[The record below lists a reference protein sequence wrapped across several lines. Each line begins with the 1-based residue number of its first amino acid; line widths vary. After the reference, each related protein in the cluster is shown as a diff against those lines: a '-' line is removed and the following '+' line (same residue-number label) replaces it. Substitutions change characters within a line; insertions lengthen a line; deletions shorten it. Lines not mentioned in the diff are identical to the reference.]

1 MAMGALPRGDT
12 MFAKA
17 FREAWRKED
26 QGSATRLREMV
37 EVLRARDIVHGI
49 TPEKLRL
56 ILEDLGPTFVKLG
69 QIMSM
74 RPDFLPQEYCDELMK
89 LQTEANPLP
98 FSVIEKVIEQEYQRR
113 WTRIFR
119 SIDEEALGSASIAQV
134 HCAVLLDGEKVVIK
148 VQRPGVHDIMSKDIV
163 LLKRAAGIL
172 KILGP
177 AQDVV
182 DFSMV
187 LDELWAI
194 AKQEMDFVMEA
205 NHIEEFR
212 HANQDADFVSCPKVY
227 RHLTTQHVLV
237 MEYVDGIQIDD
248 VAGLKAAGIDARRIG
263 ERLGENYV
271 KQIVEDGYF
280 HADPHPGN
288 IWVRG
293 GKIVWLD
300 LGMMGR
306 LSNKDRAAIRKA
318 IFALAQH
325 DVFEMKA
332 AVLSLGVPQER
343 IDHARLY
350 QDIDALIAQ
359 YGDLDFRSLKMG
371 ILSRQIMNV
380 LRSHHIVIAP
390 GISMF
395 CRGVMTIEGVMRLVC
410 PEVSF
415 VEILARSMELSF
427 AKGFNWREEAG
438 KAKREGYILLRKSLQ
453 LPEQIS
459 DILKM
464 TLSGQTKV
472 NLELTGADEPLAR
485 LNKMINKLIIALLS
499 AALLLGSSTI
509 CTTQMTPKIMEIP
522 FLGVLGYLA
531 AIVLSARL
539 LWSILRGH

>member
-1 MAMGALPRGDT
+1 MAMDDLPRGDT
-12 MFAKA
+12 MLARA
-17 FREAWRKED
+17 FCEAWRKED
-26 QGSATRLREMV
+26 KGSAARLREMV
-37 EVLRARDIVHGI
+37 EVLRERDIVHGI

-89 LQTEANPLP
+89 LQTEASPLP

-148 VQRPGVHDIMSKDIV
+148 VQRPGVHDVMSKDIV

-212 HANQDADFVSCPKVY
+212 HANQDADFVDCPKVY

-248 VAGLKAAGIDARRIG
+248 AAGLKAAGVDMRRIG

-371 ILSRQIMNV
+371 VLSRQIMNV
-380 LRSHHIVIAP
+380 LRSHHIAIAP

>member
-37 EVLRARDIVHGI
+37 EVLRVRDIVHGI

-119 SIDEEALGSASIAQV
+119 SIDEGALGSASIAQV
-134 HCAVLLDGEKVVIK
+134 HRAVLLDGEKVVIK
-148 VQRPGVHDIMSKDIV
+148 VQRPGVHDVMGKDIV

-248 VAGLKAAGIDARRIG
+248 VAGLKAAGIDVRRIG

-380 LRSHHIVIAP
+380 LRSHHIAIAP

-415 VEILARSMELSF
+415 VEIFARSMELSF

>member
-1 MAMGALPRGDT
+1 MAMGALPRGDM

-134 HCAVLLDGEKVVIK
+134 HCAVLLEGEKVVIK

-380 LRSHHIVIAP
+380 LRSHHIAIAP

>member
-1 MAMGALPRGDT
+1 
-12 MFAKA
+12 
-17 FREAWRKED
+17 
-26 QGSATRLREMV
+26 
-37 EVLRARDIVHGI
+37 
-49 TPEKLRL
+49 
-56 ILEDLGPTFVKLG
+56 
-69 QIMSM
+69 
-74 RPDFLPQEYCDELMK
+74 
-89 LQTEANPLP
+89 
-98 FSVIEKVIEQEYQRR
+98 
-113 WTRIFR
+113 
-119 SIDEEALGSASIAQV
+119 
-134 HCAVLLDGEKVVIK
+134 
-148 VQRPGVHDIMSKDIV
+148 
-163 LLKRAAGIL
+163 
-172 KILGP
+172 
-177 AQDVV
+177 
-182 DFSMV
+182 
-187 LDELWAI
+187 
-194 AKQEMDFVMEA
+194 
-205 NHIEEFR
+205 
-212 HANQDADFVSCPKVY
+212 
-227 RHLTTQHVLV
+227 
-237 MEYVDGIQIDD
+237 
-248 VAGLKAAGIDARRIG
+248 
-263 ERLGENYV
+263 
-271 KQIVEDGYF
+271 
-280 HADPHPGN
+280 
-288 IWVRG
+288 
-293 GKIVWLD
+293 
-300 LGMMGR
+300 MMGR

>member
-134 HCAVLLDGEKVVIK
+134 HRAVLLEGEKVVIK

-248 VAGLKAAGIDARRIG
+248 VAGLKAAGIDVRRIG

-380 LRSHHIVIAP
+380 LRSHHIAIAP

-415 VEILARSMELSF
+415 VEIFARSMELSF